1 MERICLHDRSQI
13 EKVLREHT
21 FLNLYALGDLDK
33 FFWDYTTWYA
43 LSGDKQIKQLVLLYA
58 KSNLPVLLG
67 FSAEVEELKELL
79 RFLLPLLPKRF
90 YAHFSGDAVDILA
103 KDYQIRSYGVH
114 YKMALTDR
122 SCLDID
128 TSQAI
133 ALSVENAKELEQ
145 LYNLSYPGNWFEPQ
159 MLKTGCYY
167 GIRRGDTLVSVAGV
181 HVYSKDYKV
190 AALGNI
196 TTHPQWRGQGLGT
209 IVCAKLS
216 QVLLETVEHIGL
228 NVKADNLSAIACYK
242 KAWFCKH
249 CYLYRIPA
257 EIKVICDVDANGEQ
271 YQSGGKS
278 KRDRVSEYSQE
289 NELRKPPVLVYPLNG
304 NAILYSSF

>member
-1 MERICLHDRSQI
+1 MERVCLHNHSQI
-13 EKVLREHT
+13 EKFLREHT

-33 FFWDYTTWYA
+33 VFWDYTTWYA
-43 LSGDKQIKQLVLLYA
+43 LAREEQIKQLVLLYA
-58 KSNLPVLLG
+58 KSDLPVLLG
-67 FSAEVEELKELL
+67 LSTKVEELKELL
-79 RFLLPLLPKRF
+79 RLLLPLLPKRF
-90 YAHFSGDAVDILA
+90 YAHFSGDAVKVLA
-103 KDYQIRSYGVH
+103 KDYQIQSHGEH

-122 SCLDID
+122 SHLDID
-128 TSQAI
+128 TSKAI
-133 ALSVENAKELEQ
+133 ALSVENTEELEQ

-167 GIRRGDTLVSVAGV
+167 GIRRGDTLVSAAGV

-228 NVKADNLSAIACYK
+228 NVKSDNLSAIACYK
-242 KAWFCKH
+242 KLGFTSVATYTE
-249 CYLYRIPA
+249 YLL
-257 EIKVICDVDANGEQ
+257 
-271 YQSGGKS
+271 
-278 KRDRVSEYSQE
+278 
-289 NELRKPPVLVYPLNG
+289 ELK
-304 NAILYSSF
+304 